1 MPRFAG
7 ALLVIARIL
16 LLWAAFHGAGAL
28 VDRFVRRIPGSR
40 ELPRAVKG
48 MLAFLLASFPLSL
61 LGLLDGMIL
70 SALVLAAGTAGCL
83 LLAGPALTAMKSAS
97 KKPRPLDAALV
108 LLLLILIPST
118 VFRASKP
125 QDHSDPLIT
134 YAVQPDRWLESGRIT
149 FLEETRFSAM
159 PLLGET
165 LALWPAAMAF
175 EGPAGTPGDPG
186 WLRRQMDRLSLLQV
200 FQMSL
205 LIASTLLAS
214 RTLGAGTGGTLLAL
228 VAVMG
233 SGMLTGWG
241 SLAKVDMTLAFL
253 VTASLAPLAARILG
267 RGEDPG
273 AWPFIIF
280 GAALAT
286 KLTAWLLLPVLLALH
301 LACSGWRPR
310 RLIGQILPMV
320 PLPAAYAFRTLVH
333 TGSLLY
339 TGPLSLPGAEG
350 MWAWTPVPAL
360 DAFSARTDPGYL
372 ENLADLSLAW
382 DYPLVL
388 LALGFASRA
397 LKREGRNGRII
408 IASCFAA
415 WMMICAT
422 ALVPASWGAKYTLM
436 VLPLMAAAGAAW
448 WPSGWR
454 GLLMGLGVAGAVA
467 AAAELGPRA
476 RFVAGFTSSER
487 PLGYDTDTYL
497 SPRDLHVWAAE
508 NLPPGSRLLS
518 LFSGER
524 YHSRFPV
531 VCARTHPYAR
541 RLFTAGSLEE
551 ELRVLEDLGIT
562 HVYFTE
568 GDPMGMNLLPLN
580 YCSPPEDPED
590 PSRDLAILGET
601 RPGGLLEP
609 AGYPGPVYAIYR
621 VRYPS

>member
-1 MPRFAG
+1 MPRLAG
-7 ALLVIARIL
+7 ALMVMARIL
-16 LLWAAFHGAGAL
+16 LLWAAFHGAGAIL
-28 VDRFVRRIPGSR
+28 DRLARRIPGSR
-40 ELPRAVKG
+40 ELPRVVPG

-61 LGLLDGMIL
+61 LGLLDGMLL
-70 SALVLAAGTAGCL
+70 SALILAAGIHGCV
-83 LLAGPALTAMKSAS
+83 LLAGPALSAL
-97 KKPRPLDAALV
+97 KGLRRPLPLEAV
-108 LLLLILIPST
+108 LAILLCILIPST

-175 EGPAGTPGDPG
+175 DGPSGTADAPG

-205 LIASTLLAS
+205 LLAS
-214 RTLGAGTGGTLLAL
+214 VLTASRMLRTGTGGTLLAL
-228 VAVMG
+228 VAVTG
-233 SGMLTGWG
+233 SGMLAGWG

-253 VTASLAPLAARILG
+253 VTASLAPLAARVLG
-267 RGEDPG
+267 RGGDPG
-273 AWPFIIF
+273 AWPFILF

-286 KLTAWLLLPVLLALH
+286 KLTAWLLLPVLFAMH
-301 LACSGWRPR
+301 LACSGWRPA
-310 RLIGQILPMV
+310 RLTGGILLMT
-320 PLPAAYAFRTLVH
+320 PLPAAYAVRTLVH

-339 TGPLSLPGAEG
+339 TGPLSLPRAGG
-350 MWAWTPVPAL
+350 MWSWTSVPAL
-360 DAFSARTDPGYL
+360 DAFSARTDPGL
-372 ENLADLSLAW
+372 PANLADLSLAW

-397 LKREGRNGRII
+397 LARENRGGRILV
-408 IASCFAA
+408 ASCFAA
-415 WMMICAT
+415 WMLICAVT
-422 ALVPASWGAKYTLM
+422 LVPASWGAKYTLM

-448 WPSGWR
+448 WPRGWR

-467 AAAELGPRA
+467 ASAELGPRA
-476 RFVAGFTSSER
+476 RFIAGFTASER

-497 SPRDLHVWAAE
+497 SPRDLHVWANA

-531 VCARTHPYAR
+531 ICARTHPYAR
-541 RLFTAGSLEE
+541 RLFLAGDLGE
-551 ELRVLEDLGIT
+551 ELQVLEDLGIT
-562 HVYFTE
+562 HVCFTA

-590 PSRDLAILGET
+590 PSRSLAILGET
-601 RPGGLLEP
+601 RPGGLLQSE
-609 AGYPGPVYAIYR
+609 GYPGPVYAIFR